1 MRLRLLGKGLSKHK
15 WAVDKGRGRF
25 GSLLKYGR
33 SWEERPRLNGI
44 QYGTQPVTCN
54 AEDNGSAVAYMIL
67 KRSHT
72 NPLVSLTP
80 HTSTLTGSNGVC
92 EWVSWTNVRGI
103 RNGRGQVFMKP
114 HIWNIYKVTG
124 SQIKHWQI
132 KPMLCFHPFYSATLD
147 FFGGVGSGCPNSPI

>member
-72 NPLVSLTP
+72 NSLVSLMP

-103 RNGRGQVFMKP
+103 RNGTGEPWVRFS
-114 HIWNIYKVTG
+114 WNLISGTSTW
-124 SQIKHWQI
+124 SQIKHWQT
-132 KPMLCFHPFYSATLD
+132 KPMLCFHPFYSATLE
-147 FFGGVGSGCPNSPI
+147 FFFFVQIVFKY